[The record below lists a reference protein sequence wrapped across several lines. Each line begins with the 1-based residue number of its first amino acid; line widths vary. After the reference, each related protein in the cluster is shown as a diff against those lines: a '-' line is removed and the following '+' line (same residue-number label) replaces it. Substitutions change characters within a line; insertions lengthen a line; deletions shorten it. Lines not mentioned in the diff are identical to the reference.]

1 MNLWVFTYGL
11 FSVIFSEVTFLLM
24 KARLE
29 WMLSLGRELG
39 GSQKASDMAAG
50 KGVSLILKDVGLKY
64 IKPVLYPDTVR

>member
-1 MNLWVFTYGL
+1 
-11 FSVIFSEVTFLLM
+11 M